1 MDNAIQEFHR
11 PSHHGL
17 GAIIPRS
24 TNMVSVCI
32 STKLEWKN
40 VFIYLY
46 FAFILIKQ

>member
-1 MDNAIQEFHR
+1 MDNAIQEFHG

-32 STKLEWKN
+32 SAKLEWKMYL
-40 VFIYLY
+40 FIFTLLL
-46 FAFILIKQ
+46 F